1 MPKDSSHDKL
11 NTYITNV
18 KTLFQTSQNDTA
30 LGYLNSPENKLS
42 VVDGPFSD
50 LEHTETNKKKLK
62 KILLTRNRMLEVN
75 LDRNQT
81 KNKIIYSMFSFIIL
95 LVFIITLIHYN
106 IKN

>member
-1 MPKDSSHDKL
+1 MSNTAQSKL
-11 NTYITNV
+11 QTYVTNV
-18 KTLFQTSQNDTA
+18 KSIFNPGQNDT
-30 LGYLNSPENKLS
+30 LGYLDSSENKLS
-42 VVDGPFSD
+42 VVDGPFKD
-50 LEHTETNKKKLK
+50 LENTEDNKNKLK

-75 LDRNQT
+75 LDRNET

>member
-1 MPKDSSHDKL
+1 MSNTPHERL
-11 NTYITNV
+11 QTYITNV
-18 KTLFQTSQNDTA
+18 KSLFDTTQNDK
-30 LGYLNSPENKLS
+30 LGYLDSSENKLS
-42 VVDGPFSD
+42 VVDGPFKD
-50 LEHTETNKKKLK
+50 LENTEDNKNKLK

-75 LDRNQT
+75 LDRNAT